1 MSSTHATNP
10 NKVAL
15 TLGETAR
22 AVQPRVVVTGG
33 SGKLGRATVSH
44 LAASGWEV
52 INFDR
57 VRPKTA
63 SEDGKSGLGGAYR
76 LVEIDLTDMGQVL
89 EALMEVDM
97 AYKRVD
103 AVVHLAAMPSPG
115 QSSSSKQFNTN
126 VASTYNV
133 LEACRKLGIGNIV
146 MASSETLIGIPLD
159 VKPEKLPIDEESE
172 LRPESAYSLSKL
184 VGETLAEQYVRWSTQ
199 QHRNV
204 AGGEIKIVSLRFS
217 NVMLEEEYPTFSGWQ
232 DDARKRYWNC
242 WGYIDARDGAEAI
255 RLALEKKDL
264 KGHHAFIIANNNTV
278 MKRPSKEL
286 VEEVFPGV
294 PYTPLNTDP
303 NVTVLSNEKAK
314 KVLNWKPK
322 YDWKP

>member
-1 MSSTHATNP
+1 MSNTNTP
-10 NKVAL
+10 L
-15 TLGETAR
+15 TLGETPGR
-22 AVQPRVVVTGG
+22 PLKPRVVVTGG
-33 SGKLGRATVSH
+33 SGKLGRSTVSH
-44 LAASGWEV
+44 LASSGYEV

-76 LVEIDLTDMGQVL
+76 LVEVDLTDMGQVL
-89 EALMEVDM
+89 EAMMEIDM
-97 AYKRVD
+97 AYKGIQ

-115 QSSSSKQFNTN
+115 QSASSKQFNTN

-159 VKPEKLPIDEESE
+159 IAPDSLPITEESPR
-172 LRPESAYSLSKL
+172 RPESAYSLSKL
-184 VGETLAEQYVRWSTQ
+184 VGETLAEEYVRWSKQT
-199 QHRNV
+199 HRKP
-204 AGGEIKIVSLRFS
+204 AGGEWKIVSMRFS
-217 NVMLEEEYPTFSGWQ
+217 NVMLEEEYAGFEDWQ
-232 DDARKRYWNC
+232 DDPRKRYWNC

-255 RLALEKKDL
+255 KLALENNEL
-264 KGHHAFIIANNNTV
+264 KGHEAFIIANNNTV
-278 MKRPSKEL
+278 MRRPSKEL

-294 PYTPLNTDP
+294 KYTPLNANP

-314 KVLNWKPK
+314 KVLGWEPK

>member
-1 MSSTHATNP
+1 MSGNSNT
-10 NKVAL
+10 AL
-15 TLGETAR
+15 TLGESAR
-22 AVQPRVVVTGG
+22 PVKPRVVVTGG
-33 SGKLGRATVSH
+33 SGKLGRATVAH
-44 LAASGWEV
+44 LSSSGYEV

-63 SEDGKSGLGGAYR
+63 SEDGKTGLQGAYR
-76 LVEIDLTDMGQVL
+76 LVEVDLSDMGQVL
-89 EALMEVDM
+89 EALMEIDM
-97 AYKRVD
+97 AYKKVD

-126 VASTYNV
+126 VSSTYNV
-133 LEACRKLGIGNIV
+133 LEACRKLGITNIV

-159 VKPEKLPIDEESE
+159 IKPAKLPITEESP
-172 LRPESAYSLSKL
+172 LLPESAYSLSKL
-184 VGETLAEQYVRWSTQ
+184 VGETLADQYVRWSRQ
-199 QHRNV
+199 SHRNPT
-204 AGGEIKIVSLRFS
+204 GGEIKIVSMRFS
-217 NVMLEEEYPTFSGWQ
+217 NVMLEEEYATFAGWQ

-255 RLALEKKDL
+255 KLALENKTL
-264 KGHHAFIIANNNTV
+264 KGHEAFIIANNNTV

-294 PYTPLNTDP
+294 PYTPLNDDP

-314 KVLNWKPK
+314 RVLGWEPK
-322 YDWKP
+322 YDYKP